1 MIVNGKNRQSIWYD
15 ASGDEVL
22 IIDQTRLPHEFKVL
36 SLVNLESACVAIQSM
51 QVRGAPLIGVTA
63 AYGVYL
69 GLRED
74 PDSLDRVAALLP
86 PPDLRR

>member
-36 SLVNLESACVAIQSM
+36 SLVNLGVGLCRRQSM
-51 QVRGAPLIGVTA
+51 QVQERL
-63 AYGVYL
+63 
-69 GLRED
+69 
-74 PDSLDRVAALLP
+74 
-86 PPDLRR
+86 

>member
-1 MIVNGKNRQSIWYD
+1 MIVKGKNRQSIWYD

-63 AYGVYL
+63 AVV
-69 GLRED
+69 
-74 PDSLDRVAALLP
+74 P
-86 PPDLRR
+86 